1 MRFVLGVSS
10 GESSE
15 VLAGDFSRHRESVL
29 VRRFFYIDLVDFL

>member
-10 GESSE
+10 GAKSKT
-15 VLAGDFSRHRESVL
+15 LTGDFSRHRESVL